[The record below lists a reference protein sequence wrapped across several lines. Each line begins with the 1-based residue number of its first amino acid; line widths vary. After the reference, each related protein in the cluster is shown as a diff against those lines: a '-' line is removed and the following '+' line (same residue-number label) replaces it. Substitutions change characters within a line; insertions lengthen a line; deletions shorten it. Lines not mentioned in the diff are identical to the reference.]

1 MPPWVEPDDGLV
13 EGFSSHSAEQTVPGR
28 HSKKIE
34 ALASL
39 YNTKGTL
46 DPHGVLKARTRAP
59 PLPEIGSSIAK
70 SSKRPPHSRSMP
82 ELGRTD
88 VASQQL
94 PTEHGRE
101 LLQPLK
107 PPALPKRL
115 AALPPGPLGAQFD
128 ASPVRFDGTTAEKVQ
143 QEVDMQGQMQ
153 RRLQL
158 QLKQSHAALAQ
169 ERLQTV
175 RAKKLGDHALAQA
188 ERSQEQALE
197 QARVQREAA
206 EKRLARQMGAQRRML
221 EKDMEQMH
229 ATQKTVEEKVKEAA
243 ESAAK
248 GRRALLERLREKD
261 EQLREAH
268 AELERARD
276 RVRRGVCEHSRMNAG
291 HAVLFPSPPPVCFLP
306 LFPSLPCIT
315 SHPRSPRTLRLPPH
329 YPDRYK
335 RRLSTPTAPLC
346 AGGGRARS
354 QRAKAQR
361 ADECEAGGGEG
372 TDRRRG

>member
-1 MPPWVEPDDGLV
+1 MARLLLRRTRYASLSRDDAG
-13 EGFSSHSAEQTVPGR
+13 GCAEQTVPGR

-39 YNTKGTL
+39 GGRR
-46 DPHGVLKARTRAP
+46 PSAARDRVVDRMQQEAEQACP
-59 PLPEIGSSIAK
+59 SWA
-70 SSKRPPHSRSMP
+70 
-82 ELGRTD
+82 GRTL
-88 VASQQL
+88 AAL

-221 EKDMEQMH
+221 EKDMEQRRRRRS
-229 ATQKTVEEKVKEAA
+229 A

-276 RVRRGVCEHSRMNAG
+276 RVRRGVCEHSRMNG
-291 HAVLFPSPPPVCFLP
+291 QAVPVVSQLSSYSPPPP
-306 LFPSLPCIT
+306 T
-315 SHPRSPRTLRLPPH
+315 
-329 YPDRYK
+329 DRYK
-335 RRLSTPTAPLC
+335 RRLSTPCAPL
-346 AGGGRARS
+346 
-354 QRAKAQR
+354 
-361 ADECEAGGGEG
+361 
-372 TDRRRG
+372 RRRRQSTKPTRKSSAS

>member
-115 AALPPGPLGAQFD
+115 AAQPPGPLGAQFD

-291 HAVLFPSPPPVCFLP
+291 TSGPLSLSPSRLLSPPLSLPPVHHLTSPLSSYSPPPPTLP
-306 LFPSLPCIT
+306 RPIQAPSQHTHC
-315 SHPRSPRTLRLPPH
+315 
-329 YPDRYK
+329 
-335 RRLSTPTAPLC
+335 APL
-346 AGGGRARS
+346 
-354 QRAKAQR
+354 
-361 ADECEAGGGEG
+361 
-372 TDRRRG
+372 RRRRQSTKPTRKSSAS